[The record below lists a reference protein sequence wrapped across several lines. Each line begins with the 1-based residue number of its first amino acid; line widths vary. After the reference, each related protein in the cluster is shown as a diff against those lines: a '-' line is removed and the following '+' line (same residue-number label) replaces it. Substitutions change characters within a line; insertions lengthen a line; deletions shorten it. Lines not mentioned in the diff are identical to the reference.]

1 MLGDTQVVKDK
12 EERRLSKVKISIMR
26 NPRFALWSG
35 LMTVGRTSVD
45 DNIPTACTNGRDER
59 YGREFVKTLDDKELA
74 FVVLHETLH
83 KAYRHL
89 FTWRRLNDENPHL
102 ANLACDYVI
111 NLQLKDMDKD
121 ELLINTTSDAGD
133 YKLQVNGNGRFAGD
147 IITSNGNIGV
157 YNSNVQVQF
166 IDVANSNY
174 TYSLQNYSSQFRL
187 YNNNTSTTVLNF
199 TSGSNAE
206 FAGSIKTA
214 APYGGTAKP
223 WIITKDATLIGSY
236 YVDFNTSV
244 CKGSFDPMLVNHL
257 HVTH

>member
-121 ELLINTTSDAGD
+121 ELLIAMPQRNGKGQTEEATTRR
-133 YKLQVNGNGRFAGD
+133 GR
-147 IITSNGNIGV
+147 S
-157 YNSNVQVQF
+157 
-166 IDVANSNY
+166 
-174 TYSLQNYSSQFRL
+174 
-187 YNNNTSTTVLNF
+187 
-199 TSGSNAE
+199 
-206 FAGSIKTA
+206 
-214 APYGGTAKP
+214 
-223 WIITKDATLIGSY
+223 
-236 YVDFNTSV
+236 
-244 CKGSFDPMLVNHL
+244 H
-257 HVTH
+257 